1 MEQKNHFLYYLKIKS
16 NLNWKLIK
24 RKNKRLLNILLLY
37 IQFFYY
43 YQILNYL
50 VNEGVFKLVTQ

>member
-50 VNEGVFKLVTQ
+50 VNEGVIKLVSQ